1 MVSLANIKEETLK
14 KQIENGVHIVYFYA
28 NWCGPCL
35 VLDNILKEVQKE
47 SVDVKILK
55 IDVENN
61 EELVKKMDVD
71 TVPTIMTYKE
81 GKLKA
86 KKIGYISKENLINLI
101 KK

>member
-47 SVDVKILK
+47 SVDVNILK

-71 TVPTIMTYKE
+71 TVPTIIIYKE
-81 GKLKA
+81 GKLKSR
-86 KKIGYISKENLINLI
+86 KIGYISKKNLINLI

>member
-47 SVDVKILK
+47 SVDVNILK

-71 TVPTIMTYKE
+71 TVPTIIIYKE
-81 GKLKA
+81 GKLKSR
-86 KKIGYISKENLINLI
+86 KIGYISKEKLINLI